1 MRSIWA
7 FISGLIFGLGLI
19 VSGMV
24 NPQKVIG
31 FLDIF
36 GEWDPSLALVM
47 SGAIGIGIVAFN
59 YVDKRVTTLLGD
71 DLQLPTN
78 KTVDKKLVLGSL
90 IFGVGWGH
98 CWVLPRS
105 GIGFPGYGLHRC
117 VSIRSLHDCRHAY
130 LSDDSKRSS
139 MNFSVDRGSGNPC

>member
-7 FISGLIFGLGLI
+7 LISGLIFGLGLI

-47 SGAIGIGIVAFN
+47 SGAIGVGVIAFT
-59 YVDKRVTTLLGD
+59 YVNKRVTTLLGD
-71 DLQLPTN
+71 ELQPPTN
-78 KTVDKKLVLGSL
+78 KAVDRKLVLGSL
-90 IFGVGWGH
+90 IFGVGWG
-98 CWVLPRS
+98 
-105 GIGFPGYGLHRC
+105 IAGFCPGPGL
-117 VSIRSLHDCRHAY
+117 VSLGMGYTDASVFVV
-130 LSDDSKRSS
+130 S
-139 MNFSVDRGSGNPC
+139 MIAGMLIFQMIQKDRR

>member
-59 YVDKRVTTLLGD
+59 CIIYLVT
-71 DLQLPTN
+71 
-78 KTVDKKLVLGSL
+78 
-90 IFGVGWGH
+90 
-98 CWVLPRS
+98 
-105 GIGFPGYGLHRC
+105 
-117 VSIRSLHDCRHAY
+117 
-130 LSDDSKRSS
+130 
-139 MNFSVDRGSGNPC
+139 GSGKSTSLLRKFVT